1 MQSTILLAVVI
12 VVLIIVQVSIS
23 NTQKDPDLIDIPKSL
38 SKLERKKEIVAV
50 KKLMHDHAAD
60 KVERAEKSVMEKLE
74 KIQIYMETKER
85 VILEGVVEKSKD
97 VEIVKQKIGDA
108 VDSLVRLEK
117 EETEHKLQLKNQARA
132 KNEEAEEMRKQA
144 EKARLEAEEMATA
157 AEQRITDMRAAAIRK
172 LQEKRTEQ
180 AKLREKAEAEEAAK
194 RLETV
199 RAKRKE
205 REALL
210 LAQQKIATDSTLKQ
224 EQLQEE
230 RRIELQVASAE
241 IEEKRLA
248 AIEEAKNIQRQAEQ
262 RAIEIAENIR
272 EEELRISQEMEDARQ
287 EQIEAE
293 AMEADRMAEEMQKV
307 KDAELEAA
315 QLKAEAESRQ
325 REMEAEEAEFLL
337 EKKEEI
343 AMQKEEQRILQEEAE
358 EEDEEME
365 REQAELEEEL
375 RLETEELER
384 LRQEEIQAEKDEY
397 DANQQLREEE
407 EQERV
412 RQSEEDGQAAADDLV
427 AQTEQQQ
434 ALQDA
439 QAAADLD
446 ATESAQADSDAAAA
460 ESAQAQSDAAAAAPV
475 EQAPPMFRYFCI
487 QKPPELIPF
496 WKMTDDQIKEMY
508 SHATHEDLK
517 SEKSKG
523 YGNPDRMIHLR
534 KLATYE
540 PTEDSPNGSRDM
552 FLLQPRIT
560 INSRMDEE
568 GYACEGDEDGCTLKT
583 HKFPVN
589 MALVAPGQSPT
600 INNITVDGQP
610 KTSAGGWAET
620 PSIETIDTDGVGQFK
635 YVWTFA
641 KQVMDI
647 SRSYYE
653 SNDTEFEGVSGIA
666 AAASGLGLERY
677 QLPPARSKLGKM
689 VDSIFPKTE
698 HFMDDF
704 MVVAMTWAT
713 DPKEAWRN
721 TLIELGIKDE
731 DVLPDG
737 SYTRVPVDKTFCDN
751 LDGFTWKGGICEH
764 DTLQDSESEKLGKCT
779 EKGGHLYTLTV
790 DMTGIDPNLP
800 MEEQIKLA
808 NARAAEKSRLKYVKD
823 FQKKMEESKMKQ
835 MQRVIEREKAK
846 QAALDSLRKD
856 CKYQYSSTIKSGLG
870 AWTKATTPTFKETLI
885 PGTTK
890 EGKIEY
896 KVFREI
902 TERAKHRKADQ
913 QAMKKYV
920 TFAGPQA
927 CTPCDP
933 YTKEWLNIIEEPTD
947 PGKSSCPTETVKKV
961 PCEPFMSCQEYTAK
975 INAKTRARH
984 DAIDAMVDANK
995 QEVKKLVGFAREE
1008 SRARK
1013 RYEARVKTIS
1023 SVTTKAGKERYDKNV
1038 ADTKVAWDKARKDYN
1053 IEAEKIFKGM
1063 LAEANNI
1070 PREIFYCKS
1079 RWLFGPSRP
1088 HVGITRVERKDSI
1101 SKKYFG
1107 NNLPYDFTIKQ
1118 TKWPLA
1124 PDLYGIMLSRGENA
1138 TGNPGMYAGA
1148 FKSINL
1154 PNHIKQGTF
1163 GASGT
1168 FSIRNVGGVDESKI
1182 NGAQKYEYRSTP
1194 WKKDGKEAHNNYEQ
1208 RFVVYD
1214 GNTSQTY
1221 ILKKTRQR
1229 GRWVENKIL
1238 VKDGLYKLEAGGKL
1252 SLIHKQKAR
1261 KESHDGTSY
1270 QQKNTRTLDNCAYKR
1285 RMYVGR
1291 DKNNKPKYEEKCR
1304 KGYKYNRVND
1314 TTKPIKDYT
1323 YYNRTGADSTE
1334 ELYNFNNT
1342 KHGYALVANF
1352 GANDIWLVST
1362 SGWYY
1367 SVANN
1372 RKMRIDSS
1380 QFCSVT
1386 EPVIANALGG
1396 INSIGKYGAD
1406 CFAEDSPKEGCGDMY
1421 KMLSQ
1426 ISRAKDE
1433 NNSKYEYE
1441 NNLLLNNFN
1450 HIKIKQ
1456 AANDHYKSY
1465 A

>member
-23 NTQKDPDLIDIPKSL
+23 NTQRDPDLIDIPNSL
-38 SKLERKKEIVAV
+38 SKLEKKKEIVAV
-50 KKLMHDHAAD
+50 KKLMHDHAAN

-74 KIQIYMETKER
+74 KIQNYMETKES

-117 EETEHKLQLKNQARA
+117 EETEHKLQLKNQVRV
-132 KNEEAEEMRKQA
+132 KNEEAEEIRKQA
-144 EKARLEAEEMATA
+144 ERVRLEADVMASV
-157 AEQRITDMRAAAIRK
+157 AEQRITDTRATMLLK
-172 LQEKRTEQ
+172 LQKKKAEQ

-194 RLETV
+194 RFEIV

-210 LAQQKIATDSTLKQ
+210 LAQQKIAADSALK
-224 EQLQEE
+224 ERQLQEE
-230 RRIELQVASAE
+230 RRIELQAASAE
-241 IEEKRLA
+241 MEEKRLT
-248 AIEEAKNIQRQAEQ
+248 AIEEAKDIERRAKE
-262 RAIEIAENIR
+262 RAIEIAEAIR

-287 EQIEAE
+287 EYAEAE
-293 AMEADRMAEEMQKV
+293 AMEADRMAEEMGKV
-307 KDAELEAA
+307 KEAELEAA
-315 QLKAEAESRQ
+315 RLKAEAESRQ
-325 REMEAEEAEFLL
+325 KEMEAEEAEFLL

-343 AMQKEEQRILQEEAE
+343 FMQKEEQRILLEEAKE
-358 EEDEEME
+358 EYEEME

-375 RLETEELER
+375 RLETEELEL
-384 LRQEEIQAEKDEY
+384 LRQEEIQAETEEY
-397 DANQQLREEE
+397 EANQQLLEEE
-407 EQERV
+407 ERERV

-427 AQTEQQQ
+427 TQTEQQQ

-439 QAAADLD
+439 QAAADID
-446 ATESAQADSDAAAA
+446 AAASAQVDSDAAAA
-460 ESAQAQSDAAAAAPV
+460 ASAQTESDAAAAPV
-475 EQAPPMFRYFCI
+475 EQAPPMFRFFCI

-534 KLATYE
+534 KLATYA
-540 PTEDSPNGSRDM
+540 PTEDSPSGSRDM

-560 INSRMDEE
+560 INSRMDDE
-568 GYACEGDEDGCTLKT
+568 GYACDGDDDGCTLKT

-589 MALVAPGQSPT
+589 MALVARGQSPT
-600 INNITVDGQP
+600 RSNITVDGQP
-610 KTSAGGWAET
+610 KTSTGGWAET

-641 KQVMDI
+641 KQVMEI

-653 SNDTEFEGVSGIA
+653 SNNTEFQGVSGIA
-666 AAASGLGLERY
+666 AAASGLGLEKY
-677 QLPPARSKLGKM
+677 QLPPTRSKLGKM

-698 HFMDDF
+698 HFMDQF
-704 MVVAMTWAT
+704 MGGAILWTS
-713 DPKEAWRN
+713 DPKEAWRR
-721 TLIELGIKDE
+721 TLVDLGIKDE

-1038 ADTKVAWDKARKDYN
+1038 ADTKAAWDKARKDYN

-1079 RWLFGPSRP
+1079 RWLFGSSRP

-1194 WKKDGKEAHNNYEQ
+1194 WKKDGREAHNNYEQ

-1221 ILKKTRQR
+1221 ILKKTKQR

-1261 KESHDGTSY
+1261 EESHDGTSY
-1270 QQKNTRTLDNCAYKR
+1270 QQKNTRTPDNCAYKR

-1291 DKNNKPKYEEKCR
+1291 DKNNKPKYEEKCV